1 MFCFIIFI
9 IKGSVSLPGPY
20 VSGLIWAFLLLSAA
34 VLGNTFVFVNADNSC
49 LFSHSKN
56 ARCTFSEKQQWKIIS
71 FQDYKH

>member
-1 MFCFIIFI
+1 MSCLIIFI

-49 LFSHSKN
+49 FFFHTVEMRDALFQRNSNGK
-56 ARCTFSEKQQWKIIS
+56 
-71 FQDYKH
+71 